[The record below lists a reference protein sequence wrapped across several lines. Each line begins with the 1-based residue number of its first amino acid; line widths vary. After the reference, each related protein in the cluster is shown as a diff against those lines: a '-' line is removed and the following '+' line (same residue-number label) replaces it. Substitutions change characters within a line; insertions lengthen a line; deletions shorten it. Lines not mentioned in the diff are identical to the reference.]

1 MTYQETLDY
10 LFTQLPMYQ
19 RQGKAAYKADLSN
32 TIALCAKL
40 GNPERWF
47 KSVHVAG
54 TNGKGS
60 TSHFVA
66 STLQEAGY
74 KVGLYTSPHLID
86 FRERIR
92 VNGAMIP
99 EQLVVDFVA
108 EKTELLSDLEP
119 SFFEWTVGL
128 AFHYFAKQEVDIAII
143 ETGLGGR
150 LDSTNVINPLISV
163 ITNIGLD
170 HTQFL
175 GETLPLIAT
184 EKAGIIKDGTPVVIG
199 ETQEDILHV
208 FLEKAKLRGAKIVFA
223 DQQSESIALSGL
235 VDYQRK
241 NAQTAVVAIK
251 ELRAYGFEISN
262 NHLVKGIENMVRNT
276 GLRGRWE
283 IIGNKPL
290 VIADTAHN
298 KEGLIYTM
306 KQLLDLQ
313 RTTIRMVFG
322 MVDDKNTDAIMGLLP
337 KDAVYYL
344 CEPSIPRAKP
354 IQELVELFDKE
365 KLNKKIFSSVSVA
378 LNAAIADSQED
389 DVVYVGGSTFVV
401 ADALKN
407 Y

>member
-1 MTYQETLDY
+1 
-10 LFTQLPMYQ
+10 
-19 RQGKAAYKADLSN
+19 
-32 TIALCAKL
+32 
-40 GNPERWF
+40 
-47 KSVHVAG
+47 
-54 TNGKGS
+54 
-60 TSHFVA
+60 
-66 STLQEAGY
+66 
-74 KVGLYTSPHLID
+74 
-86 FRERIR
+86 
-92 VNGAMIP
+92 
-99 EQLVVDFVA
+99 
-108 EKTELLSDLEP
+108 
-119 SFFEWTVGL
+119 
-128 AFHYFAKQEVDIAII
+128 
-143 ETGLGGR
+143 
-150 LDSTNVINPLISV
+150 VINPLISG